1 MENIKTV
8 AGVAQPL
15 KNAGWVGIFFK
26 KLILTT
32 GYKMSCQ
39 NPRVIRAGIF

>member
-15 KNAGWVGIFFK
+15 KNAGWQGYYLK
-26 KLILTT
+26 KLMLVT
-32 GYKMSCQ
+32 GNKMS
-39 NPRVIRAGIF
+39 F